1 MFAIVQTGGKQ
12 YNVTE
17 GDIIKVE
24 KLSNA
29 VGDKINLEVLLVSSD
44 NKVVAGTP
52 TVKGAEVT
60 AEVLSHGKGD
70 KIVVYKYKPK
80 KNERKKQGHRQPWT
94 DEGSDIVCS
103 AVSTATQM
111 AVCGIN
117 EVLKLNTETKI
128 KDGYLKFGLSKQD
141 YNNEQAQFILKTM
154 FKTLQ
159 DITRQYGDYV
169 KMEVKR
175 DVY

>member
-29 VGDKINLEVLLVSSD
+29 VGDKINLEVLLVSND
-44 NKVVAGTP
+44 GKVVAGTP

-70 KIVVYKYKPK
+70 KIVVFKYKPK

-94 DEGSDIVCS
+94 EI
-103 AVSTATQM
+103 
-111 AVCGIN
+111 
-117 EVLKLNTETKI
+117 KI
-128 KDGYLKFGLSKQD
+128 ESIK
-141 YNNEQAQFILKTM
+141 I
-154 FKTLQ
+154 
-159 DITRQYGDYV
+159 
-169 KMEVKR
+169 
-175 DVY
+175 